1 MKATRANLGG
11 EMIAARIKTIEA
23 RMGAARMV
31 AARMITER
39 TMTARLTW
47 PW

>member
-11 EMIAARIKTIEA
+11 EMMAARIKTIEA
-23 RMGAARMV
+23 RMV
-31 AARMITER
+31 AAGMITERKITER
-39 TMTARLTW
+39 TMAARLTW